1 MSRAVLAQRSDSETA
16 KPEEQPATWASKK
29 GVHQNAR
36 RSRRVTRIYFAGVRD
51 LRGCENRGELRF
63 HKGQSRVDCGVVIVA
78 PVWFYSVADL
88 RAPQALMA
96 KYLKPEREVGAHVEI
111 GRAHV

>member
-1 MSRAVLAQRSDSETA
+1 M
-16 KPEEQPATWASKK
+16 
-29 GVHQNAR
+29 
-36 RSRRVTRIYFAGVRD
+36 RVEVGGLLGFILLVCVIY

-96 KYLKPEREVGAHVEI
+96 KYLKPEREVGAHVVGVET
-111 GRAHV
+111 V